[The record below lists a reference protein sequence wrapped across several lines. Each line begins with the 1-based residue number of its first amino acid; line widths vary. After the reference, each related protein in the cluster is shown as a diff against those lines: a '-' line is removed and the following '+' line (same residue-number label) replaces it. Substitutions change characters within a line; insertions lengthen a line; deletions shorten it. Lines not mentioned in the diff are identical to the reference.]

1 MLSFFS
7 LNCTGI
13 ALRLV
18 LRFVSYF
25 HSLVSVHSLK
35 LCLDLGLMSSRPTMM
50 PSQCS
55 PSSIFPGGFVHEL
68 HGDCCKIEDCIE
80 IVVIAWES
88 CVKDGSAAK
97 NRCRWW
103 SFWMRGVP
111 PLSGRVFDALV
122 WVGWRNRSQLLL
134 TGWSSPRLVLYSPA
148 VMCTNCAGIAA
159 GLRIVVVF
167 MEFSWVVGDGV
178 RLLWMVL
185 FVLPRL
191 QIDMI

>member
-1 MLSFFS
+1 MIIGLEKDCAWIKSSLLVPYILLLSFFS

-80 IVVIAWES
+80 IVVIA
-88 CVKDGSAAK
+88 
-97 NRCRWW
+97 
-103 SFWMRGVP
+103 
-111 PLSGRVFDALV
+111 
-122 WVGWRNRSQLLL
+122 
-134 TGWSSPRLVLYSPA
+134 
-148 VMCTNCAGIAA
+148 
-159 GLRIVVVF
+159 
-167 MEFSWVVGDGV
+167 
-178 RLLWMVL
+178 
-185 FVLPRL
+185 
-191 QIDMI
+191 